1 MKNFKVIISLVMLI
15 AASNASAAQQ
25 ARKREYQPRAAQKKT
40 LPVTQYD
47 RPVPPI
53 PARQREY
60 TRPVPPIPA
69 GQQYD
74 RPVPPIPAAAEKAAQ
89 EAWEKASIGGRD
101 ISVPVGLE
109 DFGWTSG
116 LDKESLYFKV
126 ADIFY
131 DQDRKTIKEAGIKKY
146 VEMVQAAYPDFTRT
160 ELIMKA
166 YEDASKILQVARRDT
181 NLGMTSIYKKF
192 YDSLYQMISLAVEK
206 ALSGSKQTT
215 VSTTP
220 PKLPVKSEIL
230 VTKQP
235 ETISTE
241 KVVISKQQSPAK
253 ALELIKKELVQIKP
267 EQQFIYLVPAT
278 AKKENINAFIIDN
291 KFQPQWFDFALTLLK
306 NSGKFSK
313 ENLPER
319 LFEYAQ
325 KSYNFYVSKEET
337 TQLDQA
343 IEKLIQKEIDDAL
356 ARSKGIEKKK

>member
-1 MKNFKVIISLVMLI
+1 
-15 AASNASAAQQ
+15 
-25 ARKREYQPRAAQKKT
+25 
-40 LPVTQYD
+40 
-47 RPVPPI
+47 
-53 PARQREY
+53 
-60 TRPVPPIPA
+60 
-69 GQQYD
+69 
-74 RPVPPIPAAAEKAAQ
+74 
-89 EAWEKASIGGRD
+89 
-101 ISVPVGLE
+101 
-109 DFGWTSG
+109 
-116 LDKESLYFKV
+116 
-126 ADIFY
+126 
-131 DQDRKTIKEAGIKKY
+131 GIKKY

-181 NLGMTSIYKKF
+181 NLGMTSMYK
-192 YDSLYQMISLAVEK
+192 MISLAVEK